1 VELIRNSEL
10 RQSESNTKMINL
22 LEEINNKLNIN
33 SEKIADLEKFKFDQ
47 LEINTELTIRIDNA
61 NEEISKTNKRVQTV
75 EDAGYVTSNE
85 VSLNCIEIH
94 NALNPTNQVTLEAL
108 SRIMTEKKKR

>member
-33 SEKIADLEKFKFDQ
+33 SEKIADLEKFKLD
-47 LEINTELTIRIDNA
+47 
-61 NEEISKTNKRVQTV
+61 
-75 EDAGYVTSNE
+75 
-85 VSLNCIEIH
+85 
-94 NALNPTNQVTLEAL
+94 
-108 SRIMTEKKKR
+108 